1 MHVGNGDSPTEATMD
16 PTTSASMG
24 VWFPP
29 LNVPT
34 DEEIAL
40 AEALRREIERRL
52 LPQPQAPAPDEAFGA
67 QHYAWAEA
75 FRKR

>member
-1 MHVGNGDSPTEATMD
+1 MPTEVIMD
-16 PTTSASMG
+16 PRADPRHPDQWTA
-24 VWFPP
+24 

-52 LPQPQAPAPDEAFGA
+52 LPQPEAPAPDEAFGA